1 MKHKSHERRT
11 KTSFPTGCQTKLI
24 NLYKPIMDKYKEN
37 FEKGPQHYIQLLE
50 EINWFSSPYV
60 NKEELLTTIENCTF
74 PPYYGTYLAQYAF
87 DSEYDGLDLLE
98 DVLNYIQQVIPTF
111 QFEIQTDK
119 ILVSF
124 SDTTYSIPLDIAS
137 FELGESP
144 TNFFEL
150 AINPLLEQEKS
161 AYFFYELPP
170 ADQCS
175 SLVFAKPAV
184 YNQALERGVIPDFMG
199 YYAINY

>member
-1 MKHKSHERRT
+1 M
-11 KTSFPTGCQTKLI
+11 
-24 NLYKPIMDKYKEN
+24 MDKYKEN

-87 DSEYDGLDLLE
+87 DSAYDGLDLLE
-98 DVLNYIQQVIPTF
+98 DVLHYIQRIIPTF
-111 QFEIQTDK
+111 QFEILTDK
-119 ILVSF
+119 ILITF
-124 SDTTYSIPLDIAS
+124 TETTYPIPLDIAS

-144 TNFFEL
+144 TNFFEEV
-150 AINPLLEQEKS
+150 INPLLEQEQS
-161 AYFFYELPP
+161 AYLFYELPP
-170 ADQCS
+170 SDQCS
-175 SLVFAKPAV
+175 SLVFVKPEV
-184 YNQALERGVIPDFMG
+184 YNQAIERGVIPDFMG